1 MTRKDAV
8 CSTNMPE
15 KPNSRSR
22 ASRKTLAALLV
33 SFLLLV
39 DEALAEEPSQEWD
52 FYGEAY
58 FWAATL
64 EAETTDGEDVDV
76 SFSDILEHLNY
87 GAMGAV
93 GAEKG
98 RWIIAADGIYLN
110 LESDESSQQ
119 SIGGTLTRLDADVDI
134 QGFIST
140 AAVGYDLL
148 DSDNTT
154 LHLLGGGRY
163 LWLDFDLDVEAG
175 SGGVDFSDSNSW
187 VDGIVGLR
195 GRTQVADGWHLVY
208 HGDIGTGESDLTWQL
223 LGAVNYRFR
232 NVDLVLGYRYLGWN
246 FDAGENDV
254 LDELSIHGPM
264 AGVKF
269 SF

>member
-1 MTRKDAV
+1 MKPSLKNRRRNGI
-8 CSTNMPE
+8 STE
-15 KPNSRSR
+15 RRIS
-22 ASRKTLAALLV
+22 
-33 SFLLLV
+33 
-39 DEALAEEPSQEWD
+39 
-52 FYGEAY
+52 GH
-58 FWAATL
+58 
-64 EAETTDGEDVDV
+64 GEDVDV

-148 DSDNTT
+148 NSDNTT

-175 SGGVDFSDSNSW
+175 
-187 VDGIVGLR
+187 
-195 GRTQVADGWHLVY
+195 DGWHLVY